1 MQRDYKLGAIAGFL
15 TGLCLIPTAWNIKEI
30 AGINLQNSGLM
41 LVLPFISM
49 IGIVFGVWLGKVLG
63 RMVPVIAQISK
74 FAAVGFLNTAI
85 NFAVLNI
92 FSLATGIAA
101 GLSVG
106 EYNIPATAIAA
117 TNSYFWNKYWVFSGI
132 SRGSSSDPSQI
143 CLCYHHW
150 ATGSKRSA
158 LFCHKFCVA
167 WKYCRWSMAKHCQ
180 RPGDTG
186 WHLCRLSRIQV
197 YSFRPRNWKIIDQ
210 ENRN

>member
-132 SRGSSSDPSQI
+132 SRGSSSDPLKFVFVTVIGLLARSGVLYFVTSFVSHGNIAAGAWLNIANVLATLVGI
-143 CLCYHHW
+143 CVDYLGYKFIVFVRG
-150 ATGSKRSA
+150 TGK
-158 LFCHKFCVA
+158 
-167 WKYCRWSMAKHCQ
+167 
-180 RPGDTG
+180 
-186 WHLCRLSRIQV
+186 
-197 YSFRPRNWKIIDQ
+197 
-210 ENRN
+210 